1 MSKSHYLELSYRQRR
16 PLNRV
21 ILMWALFHTLLE
33 NAQKLKENLM
43 VISCLPTCLGKW
55 YWKVKTSSPSVL
67 ITLST
72 NTHRSLQQEYTNLKL
87 APVLHTVPLNWYVS
101 PHSPPSILCQASR
114 ITVGGCVTYSRGHLR
129 VWLHLYTERKKM
141 ARVEPYPYLTWQQA
155 HLQVTELGLVQLG

>member
-1 MSKSHYLELSYRQRR
+1 MSKSHYLELSYRQRW

-101 PHSPPSILCQASR
+101 PHSPPTILCQASR
-114 ITVGGCVTYSRGHLR
+114 ITVGGCVTYSRGHSQGVATL
-129 VWLHLYTERKKM
+129 VHRKEEKWQGWSHI
-141 ARVEPYPYLTWQQA
+141 LT
-155 HLQVTELGLVQLG
+155 LLGSKLTCR